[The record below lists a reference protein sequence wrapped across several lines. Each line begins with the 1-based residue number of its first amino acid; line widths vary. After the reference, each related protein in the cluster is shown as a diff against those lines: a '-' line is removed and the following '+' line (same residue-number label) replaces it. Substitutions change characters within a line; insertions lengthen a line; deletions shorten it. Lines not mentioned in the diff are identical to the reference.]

1 MTAPFSHTQRPV
13 RLTVS
18 LQAIARKGAPSTG
31 PIDRTLVIPQHG
43 LVEIGRASTSAT
55 KNRKPAADN
64 ALFECAVMS
73 RHHAAISAPKGPRG
87 PIMLEDTGSMHGVY
101 VNGRKILRTEI
112 FSRDE
117 IRFGSQVTRAEG
129 EFLPPTQAFNFDEY
143 PLLTPIPA
151 TFDGVEVRI
160 TNIVRSGASFSNP
173 FSTSTLTNTS
183 TSVTLL
189 GSNKKVNPPSYRVP
203 GYDTD
208 SSKEDLTSITS
219 EEPSISVK
227 PSISTK
233 PSTVIKPA
241 TYIDLDPPSP
251 PVYARSVVE
260 VDDFTDNMSEEV
272 SDFDSEF
279 DDGYDYPDNPDEI
292 DHDDDSQAASDRDES
307 PGLSESFNDYSDE
320 EDVIDSE
327 SEESFETQLDNT
339 TMLPVVESFKS
350 KAATTQAHTQTQT
363 QAQAQAQEVEK
374 PRDTA
379 EEVMSIPWLVENS
392 MTAAAHEWYY
402 PNITLPQLHYDSIKI
417 PLAPSQKDAIL
428 ATSKDDISAA
438 PRDQKK
444 DSEVQAIQNTDDL
457 RADDVVS
464 KEVIAESHA
473 APAAF
478 IPIIASEP
486 AVAEKQ
492 IAAPAPTTAE
502 LFHKV
507 DSPTGSKRKR
517 DVEDDGHEETA
528 ASSTA
533 RRLFKFRLGPQH
545 TNALANLLPKRTTV
559 KAAPRPI
566 KRAKRSTAKV
576 ALSAFAGALGGMA
589 TVVGVLMTPQCEQL
603 LANWPMP

>member
-73 RHHAAISAPKGPRG
+73 RHHAAISAPKGPHG

-183 TSVTLL
+183 TTVTLPEN
-189 GSNKKVNPPSYRVP
+189 SKKVNPPSYRVP

-208 SSKEDLTSITS
+208 SSKEDLTSTTS
-219 EEPSISVK
+219 EEPSIFVK
-227 PSISTK
+227 PSVSTK

-241 TYIDLDPPSP
+241 TYIDLDPLSP

-327 SEESFETQLDNT
+327 SEESFETQMDNT
-339 TMLPVVESFKS
+339 TVLPVVDSFKS
-350 KAATTQAHTQTQT
+350 KAADTQAHTQTQT
-363 QAQAQAQEVEK
+363 QAQAQEVEK

-428 ATSKDDISAA
+428 TTSKDDISAA

-444 DSEVQAIQNTDDL
+444 DSEVKAIQNTDDL
-457 RADDVVS
+457 RVDDVVS
-464 KEVIAESHA
+464 KEVIAESHT

-478 IPIIASEP
+478 TPIITSEP

-492 IAAPAPTTAE
+492 IAAPAPTAAE
-502 LFHKV
+502 IFHKV

-545 TNALANLLPKRTTV
+545 TKALANLLPKRTTV

-566 KRAKRSTAKV
+566 KKAKRSTAKV

>member
-18 LQAIARKGAPSTG
+18 LQTIPRKGAPSTG

-55 KNRKPAADN
+55 KNRNPAADN

-73 RHHAAISAPKGPRG
+73 RHHAAISAPKGPHG
-87 PIMLEDTGSMHGVY
+87 SIMLEDTGSMHGVY

-112 FSRDE
+112 FQHDK

-151 TFDGVEVRI
+151 TFDGVEVQI

-173 FSTSTLTNTS
+173 FSTSTLTS
-183 TSVTLL
+183 TSITLPE
-189 GSNKKVNPPSYRVP
+189 SSKKVNPPSYRVP

-208 SSKEDLTSITS
+208 SSKEDLTSTTS
-219 EEPSISVK
+219 EEPSIFVK
-227 PSISTK
+227 PSVSTK

-241 TYIDLDPPSP
+241 TYIDLDPPSS
-251 PVYARSVVE
+251 PVYACSVVE
-260 VDDFTDNMSEEV
+260 VDDFTENMSEDL

-339 TMLPVVESFKS
+339 TVLPVVESFNS
-350 KAATTQAHTQTQT
+350 KAADTQAHTQTQT
-363 QAQAQAQEVEK
+363 QAQEVEK

-402 PNITLPQLHYDSIKI
+402 PNTTLPQYHHDSIKI
-417 PLAPSQKDAIL
+417 PLASTRKDASL

-438 PRDQKK
+438 PRDQKN
-444 DSEVQAIQNTDDL
+444 DSEAKAIQNTDDL
-457 RADDVVS
+457 RVDDVVF

-478 IPIIASEP
+478 TPIIAPEP

-492 IAAPAPTTAE
+492 IAAPAPTAAE

-517 DVEDDGHEETA
+517 DVEDDGHEELP

-533 RRLFKFRLGPQH
+533 RRLFRFRLGPQH
-545 TNALANLLPKRTTV
+545 KKALANLLPKRTIV

-566 KRAKRSTAKV
+566 KRTKRSTAKV

-603 LANWPMP
+603 LANWPIQ

>member
-73 RHHAAISAPKGPRG
+73 RHHAAISAPKGPHG

-117 IRFGSQVTRAEG
+117 IRFGSQVTRAE
-129 EFLPPTQAFNFDEY
+129 
-143 PLLTPIPA
+143 A

-183 TSVTLL
+183 TSVTLPE
-189 GSNKKVNPPSYRVP
+189 SSKKVNPPSYRVP

-219 EEPSISVK
+219 EEPSITVK

-339 TMLPVVESFKS
+339 TVLPVVESFKS
-350 KAATTQAHTQTQT
+350 KAADTQAHTQT
-363 QAQAQAQEVEK
+363 QAQAQEVEK

-392 MTAAAHEWYY
+392 MTAAANEWYY
-402 PNITLPQLHYDSIKI
+402 PHITLPQLHYDSIKI
-417 PLAPSQKDAIL
+417 PLAPSQKDDSL

-444 DSEVQAIQNTDDL
+444 DPEIKAIQNTDDL
-457 RADDVVS
+457 RIDDDVVVQ
-464 KEVIAESHA
+464 EVIAESRV
-473 APAAF
+473 APAVF
-478 IPIIASEP
+478 TPITAPEP

-492 IAAPAPTTAE
+492 IAAQAPTAAE

-517 DVEDDGHEETA
+517 DVEDDGHEA
-528 ASSTA
+528 LPASSTA

-545 TNALANLLPKRTTV
+545 KKALANFLPKRTIV